1 MAILSNVP
9 PFTVGAD
16 SRFDFVDGWSILP
29 FSVIDTLA
37 GADIIYGSG
46 GYYGILNEGELYT
59 SEGSDVITGIGSGYG
74 ILNEYYYYG
83 NPVVINT
90 GSGDDSII
98 GYGDYY
104 GIVNYGTI
112 YTDLGNDLISGSGD
126 TDGILNY
133 GTIVTG
139 SGHDLIDALIGGF
152 GGPGA
157 VAMGNGNDTLM
168 GFGTGSFSGGGGTRD
183 RLLLG
188 DEGIYT
194 VILSSGVGTITLGA
208 TSMTIGQ
215 FEWIGGASGG
225 LFAIPFSTTSS
236 PPTALTI
243 SGGVATS
250 FV

>member
-1 MAILSNVP
+1 M
-9 PFTVGAD
+9 G
-16 SRFDFVDGWSILP
+16 
-29 FSVIDTLA
+29 VIDTC
-37 GADIIYGSG
+37 
-46 GYYGILNEGELYT
+46 
-59 SEGSDVITGIGSGYG
+59 V
-74 ILNEYYYYG
+74 
-83 NPVVINT
+83 
-90 GSGDDSII
+90 GDD
-98 GYGDYY
+98 
-104 GIVNYGTI
+104 TI
-112 YTDLGNDLISGSGD
+112 TTGGG

-168 GFGTGSFSGGGGTRD
+168 GFGTGSFSGGGGNRD

-188 DEGIYT
+188 DDGIYT
-194 VILSSGVGTITLGA
+194 VIMSSGVGTITLGS

-236 PPTALTI
+236 SPTALTI